1 MPLDWLAMDER
12 RVNEAACI
20 LWEAWSAGRRI
31 SGLPRGCRPGSLD
44 EGYAIQRAVAERSG
58 SGAVGWKLA
67 ATSEAGQAHIGVD
80 GPLAGRLL
88 GSRVYRDGADVP
100 AGPLH
105 MGVAEAE
112 FAFRM
117 GRDLP
122 SRGSSPGAPFPVEAV
137 MEAVESLHPA
147 IEVPDS
153 RFEDFAVAGA
163 PQLVA
168 DTACADLF
176 VLGPAAPDEWRALD
190 LASHPAVLRIN
201 GVDASAGSGAN
212 VLGDPRLALAW
223 IANDRAAR
231 GEPLRAGE
239 VVTTG
244 TCVTPAPVRA
254 GDELLADFGPLGAV
268 GARLA
273 A

>member
-1 MPLDWLAMDER
+1 MNEGQ
-12 RVNEAACI
+12 VNEAARI
-20 LWEAWSAGRRI
+20 LWDAWSAGRRI
-31 SGLPRGCRPGSLD
+31 PGLPRGCRPESLD

-58 SGAVGWKLA
+58 SGAVGWKIA

-88 GSRVYRDGADVP
+88 GSRLYRGGADVP

-112 FAFRM
+112 FAFHM

-122 SRGSSPGAPFPVEAV
+122 SGRAPFSVDAV
-137 MEAVESLHPA
+137 MEAVDALHLA

-163 PQLVA
+163 PQLAA

-190 LASHPAVLRIN
+190 LASHPVTLRIN
-201 GVDASAGSGAN
+201 GTEASAGSGAN
-212 VLGDPRLALAW
+212 VLGDPRIALAW
-223 IANDRAAR
+223 LANDRAER

-244 TCVTPAPVRA
+244 TCVTPAPIRS
-254 GDELLADFGPLGAV
+254 GDELLADFGSLGTV

>member
-1 MPLDWLAMDER
+1 MDEAQ
-12 RVNEAACI
+12 VSEAARI
-20 LWEAWSAGRRI
+20 LGDAWSAGRRI
-31 SGLPRGCRPGSLD
+31 PGLPRACRPGSLD
-44 EGYAIQRAVAERSG
+44 EGYAVQRAVAERDG
-58 SGAVGWKLA
+58 SGTVGWKIA

-88 GSRVYRDGADVP
+88 GSRLYRGGADLP

-122 SRGSSPGAPFPVEAV
+122 SRRAPFSVDTV
-137 MEAVESLHPA
+137 MEAVASLHPA
-147 IEVPDS
+147 IEIPDS
-153 RFEDFAVAGA
+153 RFEDFTAAGA

-176 VLGPAAPDEWRALD
+176 VLGPAAPEAAWRALD
-190 LASHPAVLRIN
+190 LAAHPAVLRIN
-201 GVDASAGSGAN
+201 GADASSGVGAN
-212 VLGDPRLALAW
+212 VLGGPHLALAW
-223 IANDRAAR
+223 IANDRAER

-239 VVTTG
+239 IVTTG
-244 TCVTPAPVRA
+244 TCVAPAPIRA